1 MSKIAFVFPG
11 QGAQYVGMGKELYEN
26 NELARK
32 EFDKLFLSLDFDL
45 KTVMFEGPEEA
56 LKETKNTQPAIV
68 SMSLILTKL
77 LEEKGIKAD
86 FVAGHSV
93 GEYAAFG
100 AAGYLSIDEAV
111 KLTSARG
118 KFMNDVAVKVN
129 GGMAAIIGL
138 DSDKI
143 VETLKNVEGIVEAVN
158 FNEPKQTVIAGQKD
172 AIERACVALKEAGAR
187 RAMPLAVSGPF
198 HSSLMQEAGEKLKEE
213 AEKYNFQ
220 MTDVKLVANTT
231 AEVLQNV
238 DEIKEE
244 IYKQSFGPVRWVET
258 IQKLKAEG
266 VTQIYEIGPGKVLA
280 GLIKKI
286 DKEIQVKNI
295 EKLEDFENIM

>member
-32 EFDKLFLSLDFDL
+32 EFDKLFSSLDFDL

-129 GGMAAIIGL
+129 GGRAAIIGL

>member
-32 EFDKLFLSLDFDL
+32 EFDKLFSSLDFDL

-100 AAGYLSIDEAV
+100 AAEYLSIDEAV

-172 AIERACVALKEAGAR
+172 AIERACIALKEAGAR

-231 AEVLQNV
+231 AEVLQSV

-295 EKLEDFENIM
+295 EKLEDFKNIM

>member
-32 EFDKLFLSLDFDL
+32 EFDKLFSSLDIDL

-231 AEVLQNV
+231 AEVLKNV

>member
-32 EFDKLFLSLDFDL
+32 EFDKLFSSLDFDL

-198 HSSLMQEAGEKLKEE
+198 HSSLMKEAGEKLKEE

-231 AEVLQNV
+231 AEVLQSV

>member
-32 EFDKLFLSLDFDL
+32 EFDKLFSSLDFDL

-138 DSDKI
+138 DSDKM

>member
-32 EFDKLFLSLDFDL
+32 EFDKLFSNLDFDL

-56 LKETKNTQPAIV
+56 LKETETTKPAIV